1 MLSLRHIIINEQIF
15 DMKKAGLWLV
25 VVAMVMMAVACGKQN
40 QNGNSDALMER
51 AYKSRD
57 YALLMRQADSLETL
71 GELSQA
77 KAYYWRGYAC
87 DRQKKLR
94 MAEFYWKTSLQ
105 AAADTK
111 DYDTY
116 AKTASRLA
124 NLLVVRGDYEGAL
137 KMAVPVAEKLE
148 AAQCDTTSDY
158 VNLLI
163 YIGCSQ
169 AGVGKTG
176 NATLDGFDRAYQKHL
191 DNIQKN
197 RDDASYKDAIA
208 GLINISVACNT
219 TEHYQDA
226 MKWTGHFGELLS
238 EYEQR
243 PEAGKAYLDKQLA
256 RFHIYQAQAYEGL
269 GKTEDAGKAY
279 EAFLTTEFS
288 KTAEGRILANDYLA
302 AAKRWDEAADNY
314 CSLDAHLGNQQ
325 GGGYTIDNIKNLVL
339 PKYQANLLAGRRD
352 SALAVSRVICD
363 SLPVAF
369 GLADRLEAEEQAVIV
384 KKVEDLGEREA
395 KASQQRYYLMFGL
408 VALLFLA
415 FLYVGFMRSRAGY
428 RLKRTHENL
437 KSAYQQLEET
447 ISVKERG
454 ETEQRIASDI
464 RRSIMPGAQTQD
476 KQQKVFSVMEPGRMT
491 GGDLCVTQQCGDDLF
506 FCIGN
511 AVGEGVQNAVT
522 IAMAGA
528 QFRSLATLGTAP
540 EQMMTAINSAM
551 VQYEG
556 RQMKFFIGELNQQTG
571 QLKYCNAGMNV
582 PLLLDTE
589 VSLVSGE
596 TGRLLGEQTDTR
608 YDAQELILASGK
620 LFFLFTDGMKSAGNA
635 AGKPYGEKALRG
647 SALQALKLDATP
659 VGFTDQIMKAVRS
672 YTAGAQQKNDMSMLV
687 VSV

>member
-1 MLSLRHIIINEQIF
+1 
-15 DMKKAGLWLV
+15 MKKAVLWLAV
-25 VVAMVMMAVACGKQN
+25 VVVMMIAVACGQQN
-40 QNGNSDALMER
+40 QGGSGDALMER
-51 AYKSRD
+51 AYKSRN
-57 YALLMRQADSLETL
+57 YALLIRQADSLEAT
-71 GELSQA
+71 GELTQA

-116 AKTASRLA
+116 AKAASRLA

-169 AGVGKTG
+169 AGIGDSGDT
-176 NATLDGFDRAYQKHL
+176 TSDGFDRAYQKHL

-197 RDDASYKDAIA
+197 RDDAAYKDAIA

-219 TEHYQDA
+219 TKHYQDA
-226 MKWTGHFGELLS
+226 LKWTGHFGELLS

-243 PEAGKAYLDKQLA
+243 PEAGSDYLDKQLA

-269 GKTEDAGKAY
+269 GKADEANKAY
-279 EAFLTTEFS
+279 EAFLTTAFS
-288 KTAEGRILANDYLA
+288 KTAEGRILANDYLV

-314 CSLDAHLGNQQ
+314 SSLDAHLGHQQ
-325 GGGYTIDNIKNLVL
+325 GGGYTIENIKSLVL

-352 SALAVSRVICD
+352 SALAVSCVICD

-369 GLADRLEAEEQAVIV
+369 GLADRLEAEEQAVV
-384 KKVEDLGEREA
+384 VSKVEELGESAA

-428 RLKRTHENL
+428 RLKRSHESL
-437 KSAYQQLEET
+437 KSAYEQLEET
-447 ISVKERG
+447 TTVKERG

-464 RRSIMPGAQTQD
+464 RRSLMPEEQTLHG
-476 KQQKVFSVMEPGRMT
+476 QQTTHQLIEPGQMT
-491 GGDLCVTQQCGDDLF
+491 GSDLCMTQQHGDTLY

-522 IAMAGA
+522 MAMAGA
-528 QFRSLATLGTAP
+528 QFRSLAALGTAP
-540 EQMMTAINSAM
+540 EQMMTAINSALS
-551 VQYEG
+551 QYEG
-556 RQMKFFIGELNQQTG
+556 RRMKLFVGALDQRTG
-571 QLKYCNAGMNV
+571 QLVYCNAGMNT
-582 PLLLDTE
+582 PLLMGTE
-589 VSLVSGE
+589 VSPVAGE
-596 TGRLLGEQTDTR
+596 AGELT
-608 YDAQELILASGK
+608 LSPGK
-620 LFFLFTDGMKSAGNA
+620 LFFLFTDGMTAAENA
-635 AGKPYGEKALRG
+635 AGKPLGEKALRG
-647 SALQALKLDATP
+647 SALQALKLDASP
-659 VGFTDQIMKAVRS
+659 AGFAGHIMKAVRS
-672 YTAGAQQKNDMSMLV
+672 YTAGAQQKSDMSILV
-687 VSV
+687 VTV